1 MLQDR
6 KELIE
11 AQLEKLK
18 DKAAKLYLKIVT
30 NRNSD
35 GINEYNQLKEWISDL
50 EFDLK
55 IINEILD
62 KENK

>member
-11 AQLEKLK
+11 FQLEKLK
-18 DKAAKLYLKIVT
+18 GKAANLYLKIVT
-30 NRNSD
+30 DRTSD

>member
-11 AQLEKLK
+11 VELEKLK
-18 DKAAKLYLKIVT
+18 SKAAKLYLKIVT
-30 NRNSD
+30 DRTSD
-35 GINEYNQLKEWISDL
+35 GINEYNKLKEWISDL

-62 KENK
+62 KEYK